1 MHCNK
6 GVFRYI
12 KYWKEKKIHVLHVIY
27 LYTPGYSRMKLSWS
41 EPCMYGK
48 LNCDR
53 LKYVVVV

>member
-12 KYWKEKKIHVLHVIY
+12 KYWKEKKTISLHVIY

-41 EPCMYGK
+41 GPCMYGK

-53 LKYVVVV
+53 LMCM